1 MERVSRIVRDLN
13 DFSRVGDATWQWTNL
28 HEGLDSS
35 LNIISNEIKYKCRV
49 VKQYGTL
56 PEVECLPAR
65 LNQVFLNILMNA
77 AQAIDE
83 EIWIS
88 ISDTGKGIPAEH
100 LERIF
105 EPFFTTKPPGEGTG
119 LGLSLSYSIVRRHRG
134 RIEVQSP
141 PGRGTTFTVHLPVRG
156 YADANEE

>member
-1 MERVSRIVRDLN
+1 M
-13 DFSRVGDATWQWTNL
+13 
-28 HEGLDSS
+28 
-35 LNIISNEIKYKCRV
+35 RV
-49 VKQYGTL
+49 VKQYGIL
-56 PEVECLPAR
+56 PKVQCLPAR

-77 AQAIDE
+77 AQAIDKDGTITLQTGAQDE

-134 RIEVQSP
+134 RIEVKSS

-156 YADANEE
+156 HADANDEP